1 MQKIIEEL
9 METLKESFIC
19 SLTAFLNFALLLIWL
34 SKILFR
40 ERSLM
45 EEIVWI
51 ERQNIV
57 TDIQV
62 ILRWSEM
69 FFQREK

>member
-9 METLKESFIC
+9 METLKQNFIC
-19 SLTAFLNFALLLIWL
+19 SLTASLNFALLLIWS